1 MYKCLSTKLFYKHN
15 VLVWFIRNAEN
26 FTGGDIWWMYKVW
39 HVFNSHANICS
50 ECVN

>member
-39 HVFNSHANICS
+39 HVLIHMQIYALS
-50 ECVN
+50 V